1 MQIAIN
7 AKNFQ
12 IQNPLWML
20 ALQLLLVRMPNVSN
34 DIKKKKD
41 VMVNAIRYTAMYP
54 MSFSH

>member
-34 DIKKKKD
+34 DIKKKKI
-41 VMVNAIRYTAMYP
+41 NFAAFALKKN
-54 MSFSH
+54 SS